1 MTVEMTSLPD
11 AVDIIAPYWPTDVDE
26 DAYGQLAESRLE
38 RSRTTEGYADDL
50 NRHGQTLAASDNSG
64 QTVMSLGASI
74 EIKSGKLRESAARA
88 AAEAENAALSAQNI
102 FNTKN
107 MLNALAA
114 DYQAGH
120 EALTAASISGGGTQ
134 MQIEAARAQLKQQA
148 QMAAGMIDGG
158 FQMAHSQLTGA
169 TVAGTPMGAAPSMM
183 PPTMP
188 SSAGTMPGWGT
199 VPSVTSPQLAGMPGM
214 AGGQQMTGMQ
224 GAGAQP
230 GSLIGHM
237 MQMAP
242 TLMEHVANS
251 PVGQAI
257 DGIGQRFEQ
266 AAAAAITGESAEG
279 GAQPGGL
286 GSLLP
291 GFGSASG
298 SGEAQLGDYRA
309 TGSFDA
315 QGSSLTVDGDI
326 TRDGDDSGSGAG
338 GRGMGGAP
346 AAGGGS
352 GSSGSSGSSPSTAAD
367 DVAEA
372 VEEAVEDAE
381 DVAEDVVDEAT
392 GAGEPTEPPADVVEE
407 VNEGPLPPSEAETTT
422 TSSDASYAR
431 ANIDIETPNL
441 SAYGEAS
448 IGEVPAEAPAD
459 TAPSSASDATTET
472 TSDRGAT
479 ATTSAPAAAAAPAAA
494 GGAMGGGASGG
505 MMPVGAM
512 GAMGAAAGAQS
523 SSSSTGAGGPLV
535 GSSTLQPRDVASAVD
550 AKAAREAAE
559 LTDKTDG
566 LLDFFDE
573 SVAGCIRIAARLSR
587 DIGPDASM
595 GVARLVDGTYVYS
608 TADMLGMP
616 GPDDSVPTGA
626 LPLGLALQPEAAD
639 MFHIDWAGAD
649 DPAALLLMAASTG
662 LIGEIESLICV
673 NRDSSLPPL
682 DKCEIIAPTMV
693 ATATPAPADT
703 GAMADWPRIVDGDDV
718 VADAVAGLVD
728 EWNLADVEAT
738 TADFRSLMADQRWDE
753 RPTDD
758 PSAPLAASVMWLVS
772 AARDAVDEGNMLYA
786 SVAALRAL
794 LLTPAQS

>member
-1 MTVEMTSLPD
+1 VTVEMTPLPD

-50 NRHGQTLAASDNSG
+50 ERHGQTLAASDNSG
-64 QTVMSLGASI
+64 QTVLSLGASI
-74 EIKSGKLRESAARA
+74 ETKSGKLRESAARA
-88 AAEAENAALSAQNI
+88 AAESENAALSAQNI

-158 FQMAHSQLTGA
+158 FQMAHHQLTGA
-169 TVAGTPMGAAPSMM
+169 TVAGTPMGEAPSMM

-199 VPSVTSPQLAGMPGM
+199 VPSVVSQQLAGMPGM
-214 AGGQQMTGMQ
+214 AGGQQMMGMQ

-251 PVGQAI
+251 PVGQAV

-291 GFGSASG
+291 GFGSAAG

-315 QGSSLTVDGDI
+315 QGPSLTVDGDV
-326 TRDGDDSGSGAG
+326 TRDGGDSGSGAG
-338 GRGMGGAP
+338 GRGMSGAP
-346 AAGGGS
+346 ASGGGS
-352 GSSGSSGSSPSTAAD
+352 GSSGSSGASPSTAAD

-381 DVAEDVVDEAT
+381 DVVDA
-392 GAGEPTEPPADVVEE
+392 ATEPPADEVEE
-407 VNEGPLPPSEAETTT
+407 VNEGPLTPSEAETTT

-431 ANIDIETPNL
+431 ANINIETPNL
-441 SAYGEAS
+441 SAYGEAN

-505 MMPVGAM
+505 MMPMGAM

-523 SSSSTGAGGPLV
+523 PSSTGAGGPLV

-718 VADAVAGLVD
+718 VSDAVAGLVD
-728 EWNLADVEAT
+728 AWNLADVEAT
-738 TADFRSLMADQRWDE
+738 TADFRSLMVDQRWDE

-758 PSAPLAASVMWLVS
+758 PAAPLSASVMWLVS